1 MVCPNCLENN
11 PDNAKICQRCGQE
24 LSNQAN
30 YNSLSNIPNI
40 FVEEPQYNI
49 KSNTY
54 TGNIAANNENFKASV
69 LKDGSGEVE
78 KFYTKNDYVKPEEEP
93 NIELRNGEEFNPS
106 LPNKEKEIIKGNA
119 SQLQEQNKFIN
130 NVESTPLK
138 QPVMDS
144 NNNILQN
151 PVAEEVEKPLSDKV
165 NIIVLIR
172 LLFGSLTKPGTT
184 IKEKTRAYNKTNSS
198 IKIFLAFSSLTF
210 IAFIV
215 SNVINGCFIKVYDIN
230 TGTYNT
236 TLDFANIVNLDL
248 VSIALIGVLLCYG
261 VTFLVTAI
269 YHCASFVSNRGLT
282 FGRYLSVITL
292 SLLPFMICLNILSP
306 ILSIPS
312 YSYGVLISIFGII
325 YSFIIL
331 ITTLNDLLTFK
342 FTNQKIMYH
351 TIILTLVF
359 IIIAL
364 VSSLFLKDV
373 LSALKLTL

>member
-11 PDNAKICQRCGQE
+11 PDNAKICQKCGQE
-24 LSNQAN
+24 LNTN
-30 YNSLSNIPNI
+30 NNSPSNI

-49 KSNTY
+49 NSNAY
-54 TGNIAANNENFKASV
+54 TGNIPNNNEVFKANV
-69 LKDGSGEVE
+69 VKDGSGEIE

-93 NIELRNGEEFNPS
+93 NIELRNGEAFNNS
-106 LPNKEKEIIKGNA
+106 LSNKEKESFKENI
-119 SQLQEQNKFIN
+119 SQTQGKFIN
-130 NVESTPLK
+130 NGIESSLK
-138 QPVMDS
+138 ESKSS
-144 NNNILQN
+144 NNNVLQN
-151 PVAEEVEKPLSDKV
+151 PVATFEEKPLSDKV
-165 NIIVLIR
+165 NLIVLIR

-184 IKEKTRAYNKTNSS
+184 IKEKTRAFNKTNSS
-198 IKIFLAFSSLTF
+198 IKIFLSFSTLTF

-236 TLDFANIVNLDL
+236 SLNFSNIVNLDL
-248 VSIALIGVLLCYG
+248 ISISLIGILLCYG

-269 YHCASFVSNRGLT
+269 YYCASFVTNRGLT

-312 YSYGVLISIFGII
+312 YSYGVLIAIFGII

-331 ITTLNDLLTFK
+331 ITTLNDLITFK
-342 FTNQKIMYH
+342 STNQKIMYH